1 MIDLIVM
8 EYLRIRHWGI
18 EPTYLNDNP
27 LVKSFAQ
34 KCLEMELLEN
44 FFITRFIMI
53 KFKNLMKDF
62 GILGINF
69 KKLIEP
75 KIIPEI
81 PVEPKMNETS
91 GLLSNT

>member
-1 MIDLIVM
+1 
-8 EYLRIRHWGI
+8 
-18 EPTYLNDNP
+18 
-27 LVKSFAQ
+27 
-34 KCLEMELLEN
+34 
-44 FFITRFIMI
+44 MI

-62 GILGINF
+62 GILEINF

-91 GLLSNT
+91 GLLSNTWNCSSTQESEQLVMPGGWGSYLKYETINRF